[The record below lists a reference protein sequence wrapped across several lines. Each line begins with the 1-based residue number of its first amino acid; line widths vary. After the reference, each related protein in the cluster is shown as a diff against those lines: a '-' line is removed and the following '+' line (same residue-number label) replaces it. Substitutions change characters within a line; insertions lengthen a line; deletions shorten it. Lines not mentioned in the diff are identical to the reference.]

1 MKLYRAKIIA
11 THEFD
16 GLVHDSFHLSLDGAY
31 CAIAQALSEV
41 NIKEEDPEWRRC
53 FRSSVLTINVEP

>member
-41 NIKEEDPEWRRC
+41 SIKEEPEWRRY
-53 FRSSVLTINVEP
+53 FKSSVLTIDVES